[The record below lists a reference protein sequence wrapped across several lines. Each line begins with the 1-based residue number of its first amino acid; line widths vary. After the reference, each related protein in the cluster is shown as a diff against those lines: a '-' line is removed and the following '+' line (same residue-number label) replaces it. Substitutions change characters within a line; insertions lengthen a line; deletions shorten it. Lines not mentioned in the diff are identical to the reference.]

1 MRSVQPTGPYFLAGH
16 SWGGVLAFEIAR
28 QLTATGDG
36 VAFLGLLDVTYEA
49 YPDEALEEVC
59 TATAAWRTPRA
70 SSEGTRLQARL
81 SRLRGQM
88 SQLGVVCRV
97 FTEALSGAPR
107 TKKRVEVFS
116 RYGNLLMHRYRRA
129 PWRGP
134 ATVILADDQSDGL
147 TRMAWE
153 GILLET
159 PRRSS
164 VPGDH
169 KSMLREPNAAV
180 LAQVLSE
187 GIEAALSAA
196 EPELAPAVPA
206 GDESWASRSST
217 S

>member
-1 MRSVQPTGPYFLAGH
+1 M
-16 SWGGVLAFEIAR
+16 GGVLAFEIAR

-36 VAFLGLLDVTYEA
+36 VAFLGLLDVTHEA
-49 YPDEALEEVC
+49 YPDEALDEV
-59 TATAAWRTPRA
+59 TPDHGVAPPRA
-70 SSEGTRLQARL
+70 SSNGTRVLQARL

-88 SQLGVVCRV
+88 SSSAWWAGSSPKHS
-97 FTEALSGAPR
+97 AGAPR

-134 ATVILADDQSDGL
+134 ATVVLADDQSDGL

-159 PRRSS
+159 PWRSS

-187 GIEAALSAA
+187 GIEAALRAG
-196 EPELAPAVPA
+196 EPELAPAAPA
-206 GDESWASRSST
+206 GDESWASRSSM

>member
-1 MRSVQPTGPYFLAGH
+1 M
-16 SWGGVLAFEIAR
+16 LAFEIAR

-49 YPDEALEEVC
+49 YPDEALEEV
-59 TATAAWRTPRA
+59 APDRGVATPRA